1 MTVVVVV
8 KDCESD
14 GQGDVIVTKLR
25 QGNVDKLPTWVQVVL
40 NRLGFSDLQMRN
52 SFRKVYTNMHKSK
65 KASKISMHDANDACT
80 CLKSYDPLEAGLL
93 RTR

>member
-1 MTVVVVV
+1 VTVVVVV

-14 GQGDVIVTKLR
+14 GQGDVIVTKLG

-52 SFRKVYTNMHKSK
+52 SFRKIHS
-65 KASKISMHDANDACT
+65 SI
-80 CLKSYDPLEAGLL
+80 E
-93 RTR
+93 

>member
-1 MTVVVVV
+1 VTVVVVV

-40 NRLGFSDLQMRN
+40 NRLGFSDL
-52 SFRKVYTNMHKSK
+52 FEVV
-65 KASKISMHDANDACT
+65 
-80 CLKSYDPLEAGLL
+80 
-93 RTR
+93 

>member
-14 GQGDVIVTKLR
+14 GQGDVIITKLR

-52 SFRKVYTNMHKSK
+52 SFRTS
-65 KASKISMHDANDACT
+65 I
-80 CLKSYDPLEAGLL
+80 E
-93 RTR
+93 